1 MNKIMKKQRI
11 LYVEDMEECF
21 DITSNALGGEYELD
35 WRKDPLEAIKA
46 IQENISQYS
55 AAIFDVNLSYDS
67 SKPDN
72 EQTAE
77 GLDLIKALR
86 EKVEATGIC
95 LPIFCVSSNNNRE
108 SALERGANEFMW
120 KKEFWSGKGKQK
132 LEEYL
137 KAKI

>member
-46 IQENISQYS
+46 IQENISQYA
-55 AAIFDVNLSYDS
+55 AAIFDVNLIYDPL
-67 SKPDN
+67 KPDT
-72 EQTAE
+72 EQTTE
-77 GLDLIKALR
+77 GLRLIKALR
-86 EKVEATGIC
+86 RKVEAIEIY
-95 LPIFCVSSNNNRE
+95 LPIFCVSSNNNRKG
-108 SALERGANEFMW
+108 ALEKGADEFMW